1 MDQYLDA
8 VIELTYYG
16 IQKETRLSE
25 RQVRQLRWEQI
36 NGNIISTVYKREVC
50 ISEPLVRALSL
61 LPSKGER
68 YVFPLYTSPTD
79 SAKRDKK
86 KMLKAL
92 QQEYRREH
100 RPKMPKLKLS
110 LVKE

>member
-1 MDQYLDA
+1 MDYLGA

-36 NGNIISTVYKREVC
+36 TGDTIHTAYKREAH
-50 ISEPLVRALSL
+50 ISEPLVKALAL
-61 LPSKGER
+61 LPSHGER
-68 YVFPLYTSPTD
+68 YVFPIWASPAD
-79 SAKRDKK
+79 ASKMDRR

-92 QQEYRREH
+92 RRNIRESRRST
-100 RPKMPKLKLS
+100 RPKLRLT
-110 LVKE
+110 LVKG

>member
-1 MDQYLDA
+1 MDYLDA

-36 NGNIISTVYKREVC
+36 HGNVISTVYGREVQL
-50 ISEPLVRALSL
+50 SAPLTKALAL

-68 YVFPLYTSPTD
+68 FVFPVYTSPADAT
-79 SAKRDKK
+79 KRDKHE
-86 KMLKAL
+86 MLKHL
-92 QQEYRREH
+92 RREC
-100 RPKMPKLKLS
+100 RQERRQKRLRIRLA
-110 LVKE
+110 VVRG

>member
-1 MDQYLDA
+1 MDYLDA

-36 NGNIISTVYKREVC
+36 HGNVISTVYGREVQL
-50 ISEPLVRALSL
+50 SAPLAKALAL

-68 YVFPLYTSPTD
+68 FVFPVYTSPADAT
-79 SAKRDKK
+79 KRDKRE
-86 KMLKAL
+86 MLKNL
-92 QQEYRREH
+92 RREC
-100 RPKMPKLKLS
+100 RQERRRKWPRLRLE
-110 LVKE
+110 VVRG